1 MADHPAQ
8 KLSSLT
14 RRRLFQG
21 TLSGAAGVLAWY
33 QGWPHLRTALAQK
46 SEPSGQMTWA
56 IHVNIAP
63 TWFDPAETSG
73 IITPYMFMYAMH
85 DALVKPMPDNPMSP
99 CLATKW
105 SESADGLTYDFELR
119 QGVKFHNG
127 DPFTAEDVQFSF
139 ERYKGAG
146 APELKKKVKAV
157 EIVKPHHI
165 RFQLHAPWPDF
176 LTFYATP
183 ATGAGWIVPK
193 NYTEKIGSEKFKEQP
208 IGLGPYRFV
217 NYQPGV
223 ELVLEANT
231 DYWRKTPHVKRLVL
245 KSVPEAT
252 TRLAMLKKQEADVTY
267 GLYGAL
273 AEEVRRDAN
282 LKLEP
287 VIPPGTQWIVFA
299 ESYHDAKSPWAD
311 KRVRLAANL
320 AVNRQAINEA
330 ETLGH
335 SVLSGNIIPRKFEYA
350 LALEPHP
357 YDPTKAKQ
365 LLKEAGYA
373 NGFDAGECGVD
384 NVYAGV
390 VEAMMNDLTAVGI
403 RAKVRPM
410 ERAAHQ
416 AALREK
422 TLKHLAFQGSGAFGN
437 AATRLESFAT
447 SKGVQ
452 SWIKDPEIDAW
463 YEQQTGERDR
473 QKREALLHKIQQK
486 LYDEAMFISM
496 WELGFL
502 CASGP
507 RAAVSGLSLIPLFAY
522 SGPYEDVQLK
532 S

>member
-1 MADHPAQ
+1 MVHNPVQ
-8 KLSSLT
+8 ELSSLT
-14 RRRLFQG
+14 RRRFLG
-21 TLSGAAGVLAWY
+21 AVSGAAGVLAWH

-46 SEPSGQMTWA
+46 GEPSGEMTWA

-63 TWFDPAETSG
+63 TWFDPAETTG

-99 CLATKW
+99 SLATKW

-127 DPFTAEDVQFSF
+127 DPFTAEDVKYSF
-139 ERYKGAG
+139 ERYKGSG
-146 APELKKKVKAV
+146 TSDLKKKVKAV
-157 EIVKPHHI
+157 EIVTPHHI

-176 LTFYATP
+176 LTFYGTP
-183 ATGAGWIVPK
+183 ATGAGWVVPK
-193 NYTEKIGSEKFKEQP
+193 NYTEKIDSDKFKEQP

-217 NYQPGV
+217 SYQPGV

-231 DYWRKTPHVKRLVL
+231 DYWRKTPHVKRLVM

-273 AEEVRRDAN
+273 GEEVRNDPN

-287 VIPPGTQWIVFA
+287 VIPPGTQWLVFA
-299 ESYHDAKSPWAD
+299 EYYHDPKSPWAD
-311 KRVRLAANL
+311 KRVRQAANH
-320 AVNRQAINEA
+320 AINRQAINEA
-330 ETLGH
+330 ETLGY
-335 SVLSGNIIPRKFEYA
+335 SVLSGSIIPRKFEYA
-350 LALEPHP
+350 LPLESYA
-357 YDPTKAKQ
+357 YDPKKAQQ
-365 LLKEAGYA
+365 LLKEAGHP
-373 NGFDAGECGVD
+373 NGFEAGECGVD
-384 NVYAGV
+384 NVYASF
-390 VEAMMNDLTAVGI
+390 VESALNDLTAVGI

-416 AALREK
+416 AALKERSF
-422 TLKHLAFQGSGAFGN
+422 KHLAFQGSGAFGN
-437 AATRLESFAT
+437 AATRLDAFTT
-447 SKGVQ
+447 SKGAQ

-463 YEQQTGERDR
+463 YEQQAVERDR
-473 QKREALLHKIQQK
+473 KKRETLLHKIQQK
-486 LYDEAMFISM
+486 LYDEALFVPL